1 MGDNPDPLDSSNTPQ
16 LKTARPTDP
25 PPDHDFHNSWGC
37 SYGGGHG
44 DIGDGGLEI
53 SQLWKEYISDPAAA
67 GRKYHMLLE
76 EYTALFHRFFQGY
89 YPMSLHAHASDA
101 LHPTTIASLLINTGA
116 TSPLVLHSPTLAPR
130 PDEKPE
136 ETGQRVRQFALDL
149 LGWNEAHVREPK
161 FVYEVGGYGAGYGP
175 LVSFLPFYHGR
186 FCNADGFLSKRPMPR
201 RNGK

>member
-1 MGDNPDPLDSSNTPQ
+1 MGDNPDSLDGTNGPKVKVTR
-16 LKTARPTDP
+16 LGDP

-37 SYGGGHG
+37 SYGGGHS
-44 DIGDGGLEI
+44 DVGDGGLEV
-53 SQLWKEYISDPAAA
+53 SQLWQDYISDPAAA
-67 GRKYHMLLE
+67 GRKYYMLLE
-76 EYTALFHRFFQGY
+76 EYTTLFHRFFQGY

-149 LGWNEAHVREPK
+149 LGWNETHVREPK
-161 FVYEVGGYGAGYGP
+161 FVYEAGGYGAGYGP
-175 LVSFLPFYHGR
+175 LVCSLFY
-186 FCNADGFLSKRPMPR
+186 N
-201 RNGK
+201 